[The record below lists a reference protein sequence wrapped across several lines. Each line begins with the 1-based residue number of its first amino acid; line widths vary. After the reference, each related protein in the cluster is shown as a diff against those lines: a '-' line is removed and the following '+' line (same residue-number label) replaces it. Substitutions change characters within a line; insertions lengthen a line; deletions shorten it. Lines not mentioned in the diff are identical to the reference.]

1 MATSC
6 IAGPAVAVADP
17 DLVALEFEAIVAA
30 NYPPSEGREFRR
42 PPAVRRATA
51 TRVERPGGRA
61 SSQLLGEPEIR
72 TVRRRPYARERSP
85 PSW

>member
-6 IAGPAVAVADP
+6 IAGPVVEADP

-30 NYPPSEGREFRR
+30 NFPPSGGREFRR
-42 PPAVRRATA
+42 PPAVRHASA

-61 SSQLLGEPEIR
+61 GVLRLDEPEIR
-72 TVRRRPYARERSP
+72 AVGRRPYARERSP
-85 PSW
+85 PSV

>member
-6 IAGPAVAVADP
+6 IAGPVVEADP

-30 NYPPSEGREFRR
+30 NFPPSGGREFRR

-61 SSQLLGEPEIR
+61 GGLRLNEPEIR
-72 TVRRRPYARERSP
+72 AVGRRPYARERSP
-85 PSW
+85 PSV

>member
-6 IAGPAVAVADP
+6 IAGPVVEADP

-30 NYPPSEGREFRR
+30 NFPPSGGREFRC

-61 SSQLLGEPEIR
+61 GVLRLDEPEIR
-72 TVRRRPYARERSP
+72 TVGRRPYARERSP
-85 PSW
+85 PSV

>member
-6 IAGPAVAVADP
+6 IAGPVVEADP

-30 NYPPSEGREFRR
+30 NFPPSGGRELRC

-61 SSQLLGEPEIR
+61 GVLRLDEPEIR
-72 TVRRRPYARERSP
+72 AVGRRPDARERSP
-85 PSW
+85 PSV